1 MNVSEI
7 LSGFFVGMA
16 CFSAHSATGEGTRES
31 PRPRRVSGTVTIS
44 LGRNPALLSASS
56 AYTAICDVPKN
67 AKRISQF
74 IQWQCTMRPSCQKW
88 RPLSQAKK
96 RSPSLA
102 CLCWGEANIGG
113 AYVTASY
120 LHFPCIVLS
129 PYQCIESLQDDP
141 SRVGRCAQE
150 IPRCHA

>member
-7 LSGFFVGMA
+7 FSGFFVGMA
-16 CFSAHSATGEGTRES
+16 CFSAHSATGEGVRES

-67 AKRISQF
+67 AKRISRCL
-74 IQWQCTMRPSCQKW
+74 QWQCTMRPSCQKW
-88 RPLSQAKK
+88 RPPSQAKK
-96 RSPSLA
+96 RSPSHA

-120 LHFPCIVLS
+120 LHFPCTFSLL
-129 PYQCIESLQDDP
+129 YRCIEFLQDDP
-141 SRVGRCAQE
+141 FRVEICVQE
-150 IPRCHA
+150 SPKRHA